1 MKIDIITSE
10 LKDMVSR
17 VVKGASCDKLIP
29 LTNYIGFEVKDNVLC
44 LRTTDGANFLSIY
57 KDKVKAP
64 NISCVLPVASFAK
77 LVSKTTSEHIIL
89 TIEEGVLTFKG
100 NGYYHIE
107 LVLDENGD
115 ILQHTENKL

>member
-100 NGYYHIE
+100 NGYHHIE

-115 ILQHTENKL
+115 I

>member
-57 KDKVKAP
+57 
-64 NISCVLPVASFAK
+64 
-77 LVSKTTSEHIIL
+77 
-89 TIEEGVLTFKG
+89 
-100 NGYYHIE
+100 
-107 LVLDENGD
+107 
-115 ILQHTENKL
+115 